1 MATNVFTVRPIGIM
15 TEDFELSYDL
25 IRLLKL
31 RGLPFKSQDLRDPVP
46 GDVGVVI
53 TGKGEAGRVDH
64 PRVVESD
71 DDRDMAIAEA
81 LQLLSGKD
89 SFKTLVV
96 GIDPGEKRIGFA
108 LVADGTV
115 LEAKQLSTVGEVEEA
130 LDQAVNHFP
139 VRFLI
144 VRIGHG
150 APTVRNRI
158 ANAALG
164 LDLRVEIADETSTTR
179 KVDLPDVEAA
189 ITIAGIPGVAI
200 DAALRVSPSN
210 GELRHIKNRSR
221 ERSGGAITISTP
233 LARRVA
239 LGELTLEEAVAIMK
253 GDDDIMGDAGPV

>member
-1 MATNVFTVRPIGIM
+1 MWAVRPIGIM
-15 TEDFELSYDL
+15 TNDFELSYDL
-25 IRLLKL
+25 IRLLKR
-31 RGLPFKSQDLRDPVP
+31 RGLSFKSLDFRDPVP

-53 TGKGEAGRVDH
+53 TGKGEAGQVDH

-81 LQLLSGKD
+81 LRLLSGKE

-130 LDQAVNHFP
+130 LDQVIDHFH
-139 VRFLI
+139 VLSLI

-164 LDLRVEIADETSTTR
+164 LGLRVEIADETSTTR

-189 ITIAGIPGVAI
+189 ITIAGIPGVAV

-210 GELRHIKNRSR
+210 GELRHIKKQSR

-253 GDDDIMGDAGPV
+253 GDGDLMDDTEPV

>member
-1 MATNVFTVRPIGIM
+1 M
-15 TEDFELSYDL
+15 TDDFGLSYDL
-25 IRLLKL
+25 IRLLKR
-31 RGLPFKSQDLRDPVP
+31 RGISFKSLDFRDPVP

-53 TGKGEAGRVDH
+53 TGKGEADRVDH

-71 DDRDMAIAEA
+71 DDRDVAIAEA
-81 LQLLSGKD
+81 LRLLSGKD
-89 SFKTLVV
+89 SVKTLVV

-115 LEAKQLSTVGEVEEA
+115 LEAKQLSSVGEVEEA
-130 LDQAVNHFP
+130 LDQAIN
-139 VRFLI
+139 RFQVQTLI
-144 VRIGHG
+144 VRVGHG

-189 ITIAGIPGVAI
+189 ITIAGIPGVAVGT
-200 DAALRVSPSN
+200 ALRVSPTK
-210 GELRHIKNRSR
+210 GELRHIKKRSR
-221 ERSGGAITISTP
+221 ERSDGVITISTT

-239 LGELTLEEAVAIMK
+239 LGELTLDEAVAIMR
-253 GDDDIMGDAGPV
+253 GEDDIRDD